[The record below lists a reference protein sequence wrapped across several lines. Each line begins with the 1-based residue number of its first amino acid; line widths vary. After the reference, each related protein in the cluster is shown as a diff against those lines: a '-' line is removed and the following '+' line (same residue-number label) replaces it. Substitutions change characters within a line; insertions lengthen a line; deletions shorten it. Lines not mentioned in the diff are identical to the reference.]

1 MNTLVPPVP
10 DAQQPSGGEHLAVA
24 FARVLRR
31 LGLAVPIG
39 SVIDFSESLGL
50 LGLER
55 REGVYWAARSTLVR
69 RPEDLGVFDR
79 AFAVF
84 WERRRGDQ
92 SVDEDDEPIK
102 VTIAMDDGD
111 EGEAPPDAAEHS
123 DDPTLQ
129 LRFSAMETLRNK
141 DFAAYDDDELQLA
154 QGLMS
159 TLRFAGPPRRSY
171 RSRPSQHGTEHDLR
185 ATVRSSLRAG
195 GEPIRRHWREPG
207 DRLRRLV
214 LLLDVSGSMEPYA
227 RGMLTFVHAAVAGR
241 QRVEAFAM
249 GTRLTRVTRELSS
262 RDPDKALQ
270 QASARVLDWSGGT
283 RLGECLTRF
292 NDEWGVR
299 GMARGA
305 IVVILSDG
313 WDRGDPGVLGEQMQR
328 LSRIAF
334 RTVWVNPL
342 KVTPGYAPLARGMA
356 AALPFVDAFVEG
368 HSVAAMEE
376 LAATISAVRTE
387 PRARR
392 RPPAHLA
399 RVPPRLT
406 EGDTSHARTA
416 R

>member
-1 MNTLVPPVP
+1 MSEPKAPL
-10 DAQQPSGGEHLAVA
+10 SGGEHLAVA

-39 SVIDFSESLGL
+39 SVIDFSEALGL
-50 LGLER
+50 LGVQQR
-55 REGVYWAARSTLVR
+55 NGVYWAARSTLVR
-69 RPEDLGVFDR
+69 RPEDLGLFDR

-84 WERRRGDQ
+84 WERRSGSGADH
-92 SVDEDDEPIK
+92 VDDDEPIK
-102 VTIAMDDGD
+102 ITIAVDDGD
-111 EGEAPPDAAEHS
+111 EQADPPGQAEAGDE
-123 DDPTLQ
+123 PTIQ
-129 LRFSAMETLRNK
+129 LRFSATETLRNK
-141 DFAAYDDDELQLA
+141 DFASYDDDELELA
-154 QGLMS
+154 QELMTS
-159 TLRFAGPPRRSY
+159 LRFAGPPRRSY
-171 RSRPSQHGTEHDLR
+171 RSRPARNGRQHDLR
-185 ATVRSSLRAG
+185 ATVRDSLSAG

-227 RGMLTFVHAAVAGR
+227 RGMLRFVHAAVAGR

-313 WDRGDPGVLGEQMQR
+313 WDRGDPAVLGEQMQR
-328 LSRIAF
+328 LDRIAF

-356 AALPFVDAFVEG
+356 AALPYVDAFVEG

-376 LAATISAVRTE
+376 LAATICAIRTDHRSVR
-387 PRARR
+387 PRTTTLA
-392 RPPAHLA
+392 PAP
-399 RVPPRLT
+399 VTVLT
-406 EGDTSHARTA
+406 EGGTDHARTA

>member
-1 MNTLVPPVP
+1 MT
-10 DAQQPSGGEHLAVA
+10 S
-24 FARVLRR
+24 
-31 LGLAVPIG
+31 
-39 SVIDFSESLGL
+39 
-50 LGLER
+50 
-55 REGVYWAARSTLVR
+55 
-69 RPEDLGVFDR
+69 
-79 AFAVF
+79 
-84 WERRRGDQ
+84 
-92 SVDEDDEPIK
+92 
-102 VTIAMDDGD
+102 
-111 EGEAPPDAAEHS
+111 
-123 DDPTLQ
+123 
-129 LRFSAMETLRNK
+129 
-141 DFAAYDDDELQLA
+141 
-154 QGLMS
+154 
-159 TLRFAGPPRRSY
+159 LRFAGPPRRSY
-171 RSRPSQHGTEHDLR
+171 RSRPARNGRQHDLR
-185 ATVRSSLRAG
+185 ATVRDSLSAG

-227 RGMLTFVHAAVAGR
+227 RGMLRFVHAAVAGR

-313 WDRGDPGVLGEQMQR
+313 WDRGDPAVLGEQMQR
-328 LSRIAF
+328 LDRIAF

-356 AALPFVDAFVEG
+356 AALPYVDAFVEG

-376 LAATISAVRTE
+376 LAATICAIRTDHRSVR
-387 PRARR
+387 PRTTTLA
-392 RPPAHLA
+392 PAPA
-399 RVPPRLT
+399 PVLT
-406 EGDTSHARTA
+406 EGGTDHARTA